1 MLLLHLESIQR
12 SERGRNVSSIRLRKL
27 STARDT
33 SRHNYSSE
41 YPLRSV
47 DTPTELNIERGK
59 VGGNATPHC
68 AGPAVGEQPA
78 APFPARLFLV
88 GWLGKRGATHLLPK
102 LFCPRAREKFSPPYY
117 CSVARENLVI
127 RSFHCVSPPPPLRRA
142 DENRRRRISA
152 KQRLR
157 QVSGQSG
164 RRSVKRG
171 RPPFGAGDG
180 GIWREGKWLDQ
191 RNIECRS
198 ISIRALC
205 PSLSLSLYLSIYLS
219 LSHSLHD
226 CPITGRENISS
237 KRSFVLG
244 WAGKFLRYGFL
255 CGARVFRQLRVSR
268 KKKLLDL

>member
-1 MLLLHLESIQR
+1 MLLCISKAFNEA
-12 SERGRNVSSIRLRKL
+12 SEGETFRLQKL

-41 YPLRSV
+41 YLLRSV

-171 RPPFGAGDG
+171 RPPFGAGEEGMGEFG
-180 GIWREGKWLDQ
+180 G
-191 RNIECRS
+191 
-198 ISIRALC
+198 
-205 PSLSLSLYLSIYLS
+205 
-219 LSHSLHD
+219 
-226 CPITGRENISS
+226 
-237 KRSFVLG
+237 
-244 WAGKFLRYGFL
+244 
-255 CGARVFRQLRVSR
+255 RVNG
-268 KKKLLDL
+268 

>member
-12 SERGRNVSSIRLRKL
+12 SERGRNVSSIRLQKL

-41 YPLRSV
+41 YLLRSV

-127 RSFHCVSPPPPLRRA
+127 RSFHCVSPPPPL

-205 PSLSLSLYLSIYLS
+205 PSLSLSRSIYLS
-219 LSHSLHD
+219 ISLSHIR
-226 CPITGRENISS
+226 CTIVR
-237 KRSFVLG
+237 
-244 WAGKFLRYGFL
+244 
-255 CGARVFRQLRVSR
+255 
-268 KKKLLDL
+268 

>member
-1 MLLLHLESIQR
+1 M
-12 SERGRNVSSIRLRKL
+12 
-27 STARDT
+27 
-33 SRHNYSSE
+33 
-41 YPLRSV
+41 RSV

-127 RSFHCVSPPPPLRRA
+127 RSFHCVSPPPPLGARTKIGD
-142 DENRRRRISA
+142 DEFRPSRDS
-152 KQRLR
+152 K

-171 RPPFGAGDG
+171 RPPFGARDG

-205 PSLSLSLYLSIYLS
+205 PSLSLSLALSIYLS
-219 LSHSLHD
+219 LSL
-226 CPITGRENISS
+226 T
-237 KRSFVLG
+237 FV
-244 WAGKFLRYGFL
+244 
-255 CGARVFRQLRVSR
+255 ARLS
-268 KKKLLDL
+268 DNWT

>member
-12 SERGRNVSSIRLRKL
+12 SERGRNVSSIRLQKL

-41 YPLRSV
+41 YLLRSV

-171 RPPFGAGDG
+171 RPPFGAGEEGMGEFG
-180 GIWREGKWLDQ
+180 G
-191 RNIECRS
+191 
-198 ISIRALC
+198 
-205 PSLSLSLYLSIYLS
+205 
-219 LSHSLHD
+219 
-226 CPITGRENISS
+226 
-237 KRSFVLG
+237 
-244 WAGKFLRYGFL
+244 
-255 CGARVFRQLRVSR
+255 RVNG
-268 KKKLLDL
+268 

>member
-12 SERGRNVSSIRLRKL
+12 SERGRNVSSIRLQKL

-127 RSFHCVSPPPPLRRA
+127 RSFHCVSPPPPL
-142 DENRRRRISA
+142 
-152 KQRLR
+152 
-157 QVSGQSG
+157 
-164 RRSVKRG
+164 
-171 RPPFGAGDG
+171 
-180 GIWREGKWLDQ
+180 
-191 RNIECRS
+191 
-198 ISIRALC
+198 
-205 PSLSLSLYLSIYLS
+205 
-219 LSHSLHD
+219 
-226 CPITGRENISS
+226 
-237 KRSFVLG
+237 
-244 WAGKFLRYGFL
+244 
-255 CGARVFRQLRVSR
+255 GARTKIGDDEFRPSRDSGKSPGKVGGDRLNEADHRLGRGMGEFGGRVNG
-268 KKKLLDL
+268 

>member
-41 YPLRSV
+41 YLLRSV

-127 RSFHCVSPPPPLRRA
+127 RSFHCVSPPPPLGARTKIGDDEFRPSRDSGKSPGKVGGDRLNEA
-142 DENRRRRISA
+142 DH
-152 KQRLR
+152 RL
-157 QVSGQSG
+157 G
-164 RRSVKRG
+164 REG
-171 RPPFGAGDG
+171 GDG

-205 PSLSLSLYLSIYLS
+205 PSLSLSRSIYLS
-219 LSHSLHD
+219 ISLSL
-226 CPITGRENISS
+226 T
-237 KRSFVLG
+237 FV
-244 WAGKFLRYGFL
+244 
-255 CGARVFRQLRVSR
+255 ARLS
-268 KKKLLDL
+268 DNWT

>member
-1 MLLLHLESIQR
+1 M
-12 SERGRNVSSIRLRKL
+12 
-27 STARDT
+27 
-33 SRHNYSSE
+33 
-41 YPLRSV
+41 RSV

-127 RSFHCVSPPPPLRRA
+127 RSFHCISPPPPLGARTKIGDDEFRPSRDSGKSPGKVGGDRLNEA
-142 DENRRRRISA
+142 DH
-152 KQRLR
+152 RL
-157 QVSGQSG
+157 G
-164 RRSVKRG
+164 RG
-171 RPPFGAGDG
+171 GGDG